1 MAALDTEGTCA
12 VCART
17 LARRRILSYLASER
31 ERSALMRAYETCFT
45 ATFGTNY
52 YAFCFWKAR
61 VALYALLRALDL
73 QENDEVIL
81 PGYTCI
87 VVSNAIRFAGA
98 KPVYADI
105 APGRS

>member
-1 MAALDTEGTCA
+1 
-12 VCART
+12 
-17 LARRRILSYLASER
+17 
-31 ERSALMRAYETCFT
+31 MRPYETCF
-45 ATFGTNY
+45 AAIFGTNY

-105 APGRS
+105 APGRSNLDPISVQQRITSHTRVLIVQHTYGI